1 MSETAAL
8 AQRVLAN
15 ADQIYLTVRTAG
27 GPHVTPELFS
37 ITGDLIICM
46 AAAPTLKV
54 KKARVDTEVG
64 IAAVTA
70 GGALAGVAQV
80 ALLDAKSPGTALAD
94 PLLALK
100 SPLAVARFVRDNA
113 AELSGAAMDFL
124 EGKLGG
130 LVPPRRVMLAVS
142 LEAVAV
148 VDGTGAIETAGFD
161 ADTFVPLAEEA
172 AEEDPEEQTVPLDRL
187 DDELRGLVRSG
198 DSIVGWLR
206 HDDRPLA
213 LPAVWDEDAATATVS
228 RSLFEAC
235 GGAPR
240 AAAAVTFDAW
250 SGLGPSGKQ
259 GLMLRGSGSAAADG
273 DVVRLSF
280 DFDRATMWDGIE
292 TRSSKLEEGA
302 PPE

>member
-1 MSETAAL
+1 MSEPTEL
-8 AQRVLAN
+8 AQRVLKQ
-15 ADQIYLTVRTAG
+15 ADQVYLTVRTAG

-37 ITGDLIICM
+37 TTGDLIICM

-54 KKARVDTEVG
+54 KKARIDTEVG
-64 IAAVTA
+64 IAAITSD
-70 GGALAGVAQV
+70 GCLAGVAQV
-80 ALLDAKSPGTALAD
+80 ALLDPKSPGTALAD
-94 PLLALK
+94 PVLALK

-148 VDGTGAIETAGFD
+148 VDDSGEIETAGFD
-161 ADTFVPLAEEA
+161 GDAFVPLDDEA
-172 AEEDPEEQTVPLDRL
+172 GEGGAEEQTIPLDQL
-187 DDELRGLVRSG
+187 QPELRELVKSG
-198 DSIVGWLR
+198 DAVVGWVR

-213 LPAVWDEDAATATVS
+213 LPARWDDAAGSATVS
-228 RSLFEAC
+228 RTLFEAC

-240 AAAAVTFDAW
+240 SSAAVTFDAW

-259 GLMLRGSGSAAADG
+259 GLMLRGSGEASAEG
-273 DVVRLSF
+273 DLVRLSF
-280 DFDRATMWDGIE
+280 DFDRATTWDGVQ
-292 TRSSKLEEGA
+292 TNSSRLDGA
-302 PPE
+302 S